1 MSVQIP
7 KIQVQTDN
15 QNSKQQLPDN
25 HVFNESACSA
35 ESWETDDSS
44 TESDK
49 KTPPTE
55 SKLPDLSE
63 SSSNDSDSDSSTD
76 SNSDSESDEIQGPKP
91 IIAPITAPIP
101 APVISSITAPAN
113 DLLDKMRQAR
123 ETFKKRQSIIPENP
137 HPEEKLAAEDIV
149 SELASKLNVLTIPKT
164 QSKAFSKSPN
174 RRKST
179 ILKPSFEPKKFEM
192 SKTKT
197 TDLFIGEIQ
206 ILDKKSDQKSVQNI
220 LPKPKSL
227 IYERTTNEFTVP
239 ASLEIGTIRSITFGL
254 NAKMFSDYS
263 ALKICGRLRNLAI
276 SLGQTNF

>member
-7 KIQVQTDN
+7 KIKVQTDN

-25 HVFNESACSA
+25 HVFNGSACSA

-49 KTPPTE
+49 KPPPTE

-63 SSSNDSDSDSSTD
+63 SSSVDSDSDSNTD
-76 SNSDSESDEIQGPKP
+76 SNSDSESDETQAPKP
-91 IIAPITAPIP
+91 IIAPIP
-101 APVISSITAPAN
+101 APVQASITAPAN
-113 DLLDKMRQAR
+113 DLLNKMRQAR
-123 ETFKKRQSIIPENP
+123 ETFEKRQSIIPEKA

-164 QSKAFSKSPN
+164 QGKAFSKSPN

-206 ILDKKSDQKSVQNI
+206 ILDNKSDRKSVQNI

-263 ALKICGRLRNLAI
+263 ALKICGRLRSLAI